1 MAVYQAPLRD
11 MRFLFHEYLNI
22 GQHSNL
28 PGFADATPDVI
39 DAVLTEAEKLGAEVL
54 LPLNETGDREG
65 CSYDPKT
72 KTVTTPKGF
81 KDAYKLFAQGGWVG
95 LSALPE
101 FGGQGLPASLAT
113 ATSEIFTACNWA
125 FAMYPGL
132 AHGAYSAIVQH
143 GSETQR
149 KSYLPKLVSGE
160 WSGTMNLTEP
170 QCGTDL
176 SLIRTRAEPQAD
188 GSYKITGTK
197 IWISGGEHDL
207 SENTIH
213 LVLARIDDAPEGIRG
228 ISLFLVPK
236 VLVKDDGALGAR
248 NKVFCG
254 GLEKKMG
261 IHGNATCVMN
271 YEGAT
276 GFLVGEAHKGMRAM
290 FTMMNEARIAVGMQG
305 LAISE
310 IAYQNAVDFARKRIQ
325 GRSLTGPKNPEALA
339 DPIIV
344 HPDVRRMLMDIRCF
358 NEGARG
364 LLLWTALQG
373 DLEAKAQDSEA
384 RERSADFM
392 ALLTPVI
399 KAYLSEKGFL
409 NAVTAQQVLGGA
421 GFVKDYPLEQFVRDS
436 RIALIYEGTNGIQA
450 LDLVGRKLPQ
460 NGGRAIMAFFKHI
473 DQFLADTKT
482 NDALKPWREGLAS
495 ARAALDEATQ
505 WLIAIGLSNPDN
517 AGAVAMDYLHL
528 TALTALASVWAG
540 MVMTAQAKLKDGG
553 ADKAF
558 YENKIKTGRYFL
570 DRVLPDAALHLQRLK
585 AGSEAMLAL
594 PAEAF

>member
-39 DAVLTEAEKLGAEVL
+39 DAVLTEADKLGTEVL

-65 CSYDPKT
+65 CAYDPKT

-81 KDAYKLFAQGGWVG
+81 KDAYRLFAQGGWVG
-95 LSALPE
+95 LAALTE

-143 GSETQR
+143 GTEAQ
-149 KSYLPKLVSGE
+149 KKNYLPKLISGE

-176 SLIRTRAEPQAD
+176 GLIRTRAEEQAD

-207 SENTIH
+207 TENTIH
-213 LVLARIDDAPEGIRG
+213 LVLARIDGAPEGIRG

-236 VLVKDDGALGAR
+236 VLVGEDGALGAR

-276 GFLVGEAHKGMRAM
+276 GFLVGEADKGMRAM
-290 FTMMNEARIAVGMQG
+290 FTMMNEARLAVGMQG

-310 IAYQNAVDFARKRIQ
+310 IAYQNAVDFARKRLQ
-325 GRSLTGPKNPEALA
+325 GRSLTGPKNPDAPA

-358 NEGARG
+358 NEGARA
-364 LLLWTALQG
+364 LLVVDG
-373 DLEAKAQDSEA
+373 A
-384 RERSADFM
+384 RRAISKRSRRTTRRARRAADFM

-460 NGGRAIMAFFKHI
+460 NGGRAILGVLQANRSVHRRQQEQRSAEALARRPFKH
-473 DQFLADTKT
+473 APGARRG
-482 NDALKPWREGLAS
+482 DAMACGE
-495 ARAALDEATQ
+495 RAFQ
-505 WLIAIGLSNPDN
+505 SRQCGRRGHGLSPSH
-517 AGAVAMDYLHL
+517 GAHRACRHL
-528 TALTALASVWAG
+528 G
-540 MVMTAQAKLKDGG
+540 RHGDDG
-553 ADKAF
+553 AREAR
-558 YENKIKTGRYFL
+558 GRRVRQGL
-570 DRVLPDAALHLQRLK
+570 LRKQDQDRPLFP
-585 AGSEAMLAL
+585 
-594 PAEAF
+594 